1 MKEPTTYSFKTFDN
15 PADTSFAAM
24 EGIPTFTNLLGIN
37 NKGLIAGFY
46 GSGNAG
52 DPNQGFL
59 LKPPSTFTPGDFPP
73 TSQNPALQ
81 TQLTGLNDKG
91 IVVGY
96 FYNTNNGVP
105 VDNQFGFYEKDGVFT
120 EVNNP
125 NTPGLF
131 NNPSPKQGVLIE
143 NQLIGVNDHNIA
155 VGFYNDASGNS
166 HGYTYDIKTGKFS
179 ANIDDPNANSKAP
192 GGTVTAAINNKGDI
206 AGFYTDAMGVIH
218 GLLDNHGVFTT
229 VDAPGAT
236 QTELLGLNDHGIAV
250 GEDVVGGVM
259 HGIIYNSK
267 TGTFITLDG
276 PNAVGTTFNGINDK
290 GDIVGFYSDA
300 AGNTHGL
307 LAVPAAD
314 AVAKTVGLLGQHMA
328 SAFVTTSDGH
338 GGTMVTDP
346 SLMSNQNTFLTQPHH
361 G

>member
-1 MKEPTTYSFKTFDN
+1 MAYSFKTFDD
-15 PADTSFAAM
+15 PIDTSFAAAA
-24 EGIPTFTNLLGIN
+24 GIPIFNNLLGIN

-46 GSGNAG
+46 GSGGMG

-59 LKPPSTFTPGDFPP
+59 LTQPNTFTSVEFPP
-73 TSQNPALQ
+73 TPQNPALQ
-81 TQLTGLNDKG
+81 TQLTGLNDRG

-131 NNPSPKQGVLIE
+131 GNPNPAPGVLIE

-166 HGYTYDIKTGKFS
+166 HGYTYHIKTGKFS
-179 ANIDDPNANSKAP
+179 ANIDDPS
-192 GGTVTAAINNKGDI
+192 GVSTVTAAISNKGDI
-206 AGFYTDAMGVIH
+206 AGFYTDAGSVIH
-218 GLLDNHGVFTT
+218 GFLDKHGAFTT

-236 QTELLGLNDHGIAV
+236 ETELLGLNDRGIAV
-250 GEDVVGGVM
+250 GFDIVNGVT
-259 HGIIYNSK
+259 HGIIYNTK
-267 TGTFITLDG
+267 KGTFITLDD
-276 PNAVGTTFNGINDK
+276 PNASGSTVFNGINDK
-290 GDIVGFYSDA
+290 GDIVGFYTDA

-307 LAVPAAD
+307 LATPD
-314 AVAKTVGLLGQHMA
+314 SVAKLVGVVDHH
-328 SAFVTTSDGH
+328 TH
-338 GGTMVTDP
+338 G
-346 SLMSNQNTFLTQPHH
+346 FL
-361 G
+361 

>member
-131 NNPSPKQGVLIE
+131 NNPSPNNGVLIE

-179 ANIDDPNANSKAP
+179 ANIDDPNANSKALRHGY
-192 GGTVTAAINNKGDI
+192 GGDQQQGRDRRVLHGCHRASFTVSW
-206 AGFYTDAMGVIH
+206 
-218 GLLDNHGVFTT
+218 TT
-229 VDAPGAT
+229 
-236 QTELLGLNDHGIAV
+236 
-250 GEDVVGGVM
+250 
-259 HGIIYNSK
+259 
-267 TGTFITLDG
+267 
-276 PNAVGTTFNGINDK
+276 
-290 GDIVGFYSDA
+290 
-300 AGNTHGL
+300 
-307 LAVPAAD
+307 
-314 AVAKTVGLLGQHMA
+314 MA
-328 SAFVTTSDGH
+328 SSR
-338 GGTMVTDP
+338 P
-346 SLMSNQNTFLTQPHH
+346 STRPARPRRSSLD
-361 G
+361 